1 MIVKD
6 VIYGEIELNDIYE
19 EIVNCSEFLRLQD
32 ITQTAM
38 SVLEYPELA
47 KETRYE
53 HSIGTYYLMCKTLK
67 IIEEKGHI
75 ISNEEK
81 EIAKLAALLHDIGH
95 GANSHLLERI
105 TGVSHEQ
112 RGIDIIRDEET
123 KIHQII
129 TRRYGK
135 EFVEKLV
142 SFMEVI
148 YGNAEIK
155 EPLEIREDKTI
166 PLKPLLATLISHNI
180 DLDRLD
186 YIRRE
191 SYYTG
196 LGSLTNLEQLLNSF
210 ECVLAGKQMCI
221 SIPKEKMHFVEAT
234 ILERVRNYL
243 EIYYH
248 DIDTIGNYAFMQLL
262 AELRKHPEEIP
273 NTTSIAIK
281 KFLTQ
286 PQANLTT
293 KEYME
298 LTNAPIEQ
306 VLSQIAQTTKN
317 EKLRYLC
324 EYKKHVKR
332 DYQILYNGR
341 NENYI
346 RNLLKKVIPNFPQ
359 DSISIFSKECTV
371 VPYKK
376 TRFGSTNITTKAG
389 IQKFEDLPHAISL
402 QPITKKIIAINTE
415 LLRLE
420 LGLSKQEFQ
429 SRYAEIV
436 QEIITSQA
444 KPIQDF
450 ELKYVVPKGSI
461 TYGSL
466 LRALETK
473 YEKQDSATYKSKDVY
488 YDTPEDFSLL
498 AKGSILRTR
507 NGVTYHNKQESRPY
521 KNKRVTYKTYVEEG
535 KASFTTR
542 NRLEEIGDTTNLA
555 DYTEFLQ
562 ELGIQGEL
570 QPKLEV
576 KNLRKLVTFLVNGN
590 PIDISFN
597 IAKYE
602 CKSNRQEGVINC
614 VEIRPRDNQI
624 IGRDV
629 LLEVKQTLEQT
640 FPRSKSNAYQC
651 KYL

>member
-1 MIVKD
+1 MIVND
-6 VIYGEIELNDIYE
+6 VIYGEIELNGIYE
-19 EIVNCSEFLRLQD
+19 ELVNCSEFLRLQD

-38 SVLEYPELA
+38 SALEYPELA

-53 HSIGTYYLMCKTLK
+53 HSIGTYHLMCKTLK
-67 IIEEKGHI
+67 IIEEKGHS

-81 EIAKLAALLHDIGH
+81 ELAKLAALLHDIGH
-95 GANSHLLERI
+95 GVNSHLLEAI
-105 TGVSHEQ
+105 TGISHEQ
-112 RGIDIIRDEET
+112 RGIDIIRDEGT

-129 TRRYGK
+129 VKKYGK

-142 SFMEVI
+142 NFMEAI
-148 YGNAEIK
+148 YGKGEI
-155 EPLEIREDKTI
+155 EETIEIRKDKTV

-210 ECVLAGKQMCI
+210 DCVLAGKQMCI
-221 SIPKEKMHFVEAT
+221 AIPKEKMHYVEAT
-234 ILERVRNYL
+234 IFERVRNYL

-248 DIDTIGNYAFMQLL
+248 DTDAMGNHAFMQLL
-262 AELRKHPEEIP
+262 AELREYPEEVP
-273 NTTSIAIK
+273 STAPIAIK

-286 PQANLTT
+286 AKANLTT
-293 KEYME
+293 KEYLE
-298 LTNAPIEQ
+298 LTNTPIEQ
-306 VLSQIAQTTKN
+306 VLSQIAQTTQN

-324 EYKKHVKR
+324 EYKKHVKQ
-332 DYQILYNGR
+332 DYQILHNGR
-341 NENYI
+341 NEEYI
-346 RNLLKKVIPNFPQ
+346 RNLLRKVIPNFPQ
-359 DSISIFSKECTV
+359 NSRCIFSRKCTV
-371 VPYKK
+371 IPYKK
-376 TRFGSTNITTKAG
+376 TKFGSTNITTKAG

-402 QPITKKIIAINTE
+402 QPITKNVIAINPE

-420 LGLSKQEFQ
+420 LGMSKQEFQ
-429 SRYAEIV
+429 TRYAETV

-461 TYGSL
+461 PYGSL
-466 LRALETK
+466 LEFLETK

-488 YDTPEDFSLL
+488 YDTDEDFSLL
-498 AKGSILRTR
+498 AKGATLRTR

-521 KNKRVTYKTYVEEG
+521 KNKRVTYKTYAEEG
-535 KASFTTR
+535 KANFTAR
-542 NRLEEIGDTTNLA
+542 NKIEEIGDTTNLTDYA
-555 DYTEFLQ
+555 DFLQ
-562 ELGIQGEL
+562 ELGIEGKL
-570 QPKLEV
+570 QSTLEV
-576 KNLRKLVTFLVNGN
+576 NNIRKLVTFLVNGN

-597 IAKYE
+597 IAKYQ
-602 CKSNRQEGVINC
+602 CDLYGQEGIINC

-629 LLEVKQTLEQT
+629 LLEVKQTLEEA
-640 FPRSKSNAYQC
+640 FPRTKGNGY
-651 KYL
+651 KR